1 MGKRE
6 KEAGKLLQ
14 RQMAGD
20 AGTVGRPPLCHAD
33 PLPGVRGAGLQV
45 RLCCPCDL
53 HAWPLVCPLWSG
65 HGPEDALCP
74 CSRAHRAHRPRC
86 PRLRVDPSCSVVPF
100 PEGCP
105 EGHQH
110 RPQASLVGS
119 AQLPSG
125 RLPETPAL
133 PGTRPGCRSSA
144 MSPKEDAAPKPSPA
158 EARRPAL
165 SCGAELPPVLWPRAP
180 LCPVPSEAWAGRV
193 RQATLSPQDGG
204 APVPHG
210 TSVGAF
216 IQWDPNLSWG
226 QKTWVCQGN
235 EGLRSSLAENC
246 RPEGPVV
253 ALSPLTCPVAS
264 GRGRSSETGQPIGQ
278 GDLG

>member
-33 PLPGVRGAGLQV
+33 PHPGVRGAGLQV

-86 PRLRVDPSCSVVPF
+86 PRLWVDPSCSVVPF

-133 PGTRPGCRSSA
+133 PGTRPGCRSSV

-165 SCGAELPPVLWPRAP
+165 SCGAELPPVLWPRGPP
-180 LCPVPSEAWAGRV
+180 LPCAIRG
-193 RQATLSPQDGG
+193 
-204 APVPHG
+204 
-210 TSVGAF
+210 VG
-216 IQWDPNLSWG
+216 W
-226 QKTWVCQGN
+226 
-235 EGLRSSLAENC
+235 
-246 RPEGPVV
+246 
-253 ALSPLTCPVAS
+253 
-264 GRGRSSETGQPIGQ
+264 
-278 GDLG
+278 